1 METSIYTPGA
11 GHRPPVLAGRD
22 TLMQS
27 WRLMLNDVA
36 VRGRVVA
43 RDIVLAGPRGIGKTA
58 ALLAFGDICRSSHY
72 EVVNLQAAAGNASL
86 VESLLSEAREQI
98 DVDAGT
104 WQRAKRAFERI
115 GGVDIPVA
123 GFGAGMSTRDH
134 RQAPPPVS
142 PGSLARALADLADE
156 VRRDHPSAGVL
167 ITIDEMQV
175 APAADLALLAAALQR
190 LNADYPQAIV
200 LFAGSGL
207 PHMPEV
213 LRGAGVTHPDRLFDI
228 RQLPLTL
235 SCEDARFAIV
245 EPARTHDVRWEP
257 AAADLIVQA
266 TNGYPAHLQLFADH
280 AWRLAD
286 ASAHTITLADAES
299 ALSAAGAELE
309 EHTLGNWCQTH
320 LCADSQTSGACLNA
334 VIHSFTE
341 FRVFESLAKNTSLLG
356 PWLERLTDRQAE
368 LLTAIALHGGTATTA
383 DLTATLQRSSS
394 TTYSRTRDEL
404 ITAGDIYALR
414 RGELAL
420 TVPLSG
426 PYLAAHYEELRGR
439 ASVPVLALDEMR
451 SVAEAIAIGSFGP
464 RRTTLI
470 LPSASSGNP
479 DMATAREEQRNEKCR

>member
-309 EHTLGNWCQTH
+309 EHTLG
-320 LCADSQTSGACLNA
+320 
-334 VIHSFTE
+334 
-341 FRVFESLAKNTSLLG
+341 